1 MIWNISWPH
10 VYWTGLVLRNENKKS
25 KSFRLT
31 ATCWFFIDWP
41 LVPWEQK
48 SPVHP
53 GLHRH
58 SKLLL
63 HVPWT
68 QPGNKAQSRQSSPAY
83 PAYFNNWIKY
93 RSLATFIF
101 KCMRSR
107 PILQRHSPGTLQ
119 WPLRGSQPIKE
130 GQWQLTF
137 KSPSVNLLLEFVLWD
152 NLTSFTNGNVAQI
165 SNPSFETF

>member
-25 KSFRLT
+25 KRFRLT

-83 PAYFNNWIKY
+83 PAHFNNWIKY
-93 RSLATFIF
+93 RSLATFIL
-101 KCMRSR
+101 KNVWGQDLSCSD
-107 PILQRHSPGTLQ
+107 ILPVLCSGH
-119 WPLRGSQPIKE
+119 WE
-130 GQWQLTF
+130 DH
-137 KSPSVNLLLEFVLWD
+137 NLSKKD
-152 NLTSFTNGNVAQI
+152 NGNWHSSLPAWI
-165 SNPSFETF
+165 YY